1 MVSQHKLLSWF
12 ESQGWQ
18 AFDFQKVCWD
28 AVLQGKS
35 GLLNAPTGF
44 GKTYALY
51 LPLLLRLLQNEQGK
65 SSGQLRLLWIT
76 PLRALTADLE
86 KAMRKAATALGLDIR
101 VETRTGD
108 TDTSTKQ
115 RQRQALPEVLL
126 TTPESLHLL
135 MSRPGW
141 QTQLS
146 SLQMVVVDEWH
157 ELLGNKRG
165 VLIELGLAVLK
176 KQILGLQVWGI
187 SATIGNMDEALAVL
201 HGQNKQTAVLVKSS
215 EQKRLE
221 VKTLIPDA
229 IEHFPWAG
237 HLGLKMIDQLL
248 PLLNEAKTTLIFTNT
263 RGQAEIWYQRLLERA
278 PDLAGLLAIHHGSL
292 DQEIRAWVEDAL
304 HSGKLKA
311 VVCTSSLDLGVDF
324 RPVEQVIQIGSPKGV
339 SRFMQRAGRSGHQ
352 PGALSTIYLAPTHAL
367 ELLESAALKAAIEAG
382 QFESREPIVLP
393 YDVLLQFMMTLACGG
408 GFEPAALFDTVK
420 TSFAFE
426 ELDRTAYEWCLQ
438 FLLHG
443 GKSLEAYDEYKK
455 AGLHDGKVL
464 PVNRSIALRHRMSIG
479 TIVGDNN
486 LVIEFMNGS
495 KLGQIEEY
503 FISSLKPGDHFWFA
517 GRALEFVRIREMK
530 VQVRKSNAPQGK
542 VPSWMGG
549 RMPLSSQL
557 SAYIRE
563 KCDAAAQGLL
573 EGSEMAA
580 LEGLLGRQ
588 AEASVIPSRDELLL
602 EYVHSSEG
610 YHLFVFPFE
619 GRLVHE
625 GMAALF
631 AYRIGRERPI
641 SFSIAMNDYGFE
653 LLSDQRIELDESLVR
668 ALCSTQNLRQDIM
681 QSLNATE
688 MARRQFGE
696 ICRVAG
702 LVFQGFPGAP
712 IRSKH
717 LKASSHLLFDVFY
730 EYEPDNLLIQQ
741 ALDQALQLQLDE
753 SRMRL
758 ALKQIASQKVV
769 IRQLDRPTPFC
780 FPIMADRLREKMSS
794 ETLADRLKKIVAAA
808 VSN

>member
-1 MVSQHKLLSWF
+1 MDTKPLLQWF
-12 ESQGWQ
+12 DAQGWQ
-18 AFDFQKVCWD
+18 AFDFQQACWE
-28 AVLQGKS
+28 AVLRGKS

-51 LPLLLRLLQNEQGK
+51 LPMLLRMLEAGETK
-65 SSGQLRLLWIT
+65 STGQIRLLWIT

-86 KAMRKAATALGLDIR
+86 KAMRKAALELGLNIR

-108 TDTSTKQ
+108 TDAGTKQ
-115 RQRQALPEVLL
+115 RQRQSLPEVLL

-135 MSRPGW
+135 LSRPGW
-141 QTQLS
+141 DEQLS
-146 SLQMVVVDEWH
+146 GLQMVVVDEWH

-165 VLIELGLAVLK
+165 VLIELGLAALK
-176 KQILGLQVWGI
+176 DALPQLQVWGI
-187 SATIGNMDEALAVL
+187 SATIGNMEEAVAVL
-201 HGQNKQTAVLVKSS
+201 HGNKQREAILVQSN
-215 EQKRLE
+215 EQKRIE
-221 VKTLIPDA
+221 VKTIIPQA
-229 IEHFPWAG
+229 IDHFPWAG
-237 HLGLKMIDQLL
+237 HLGLQMLDQLL
-248 PLLNEAKTTLIFTNT
+248 PLLDRAKTTLIFTNT

-278 PDLAGLLAIHHGSL
+278 PSLAGLMAIHHGSL
-292 DQEIRAWVEDAL
+292 DLEIRAWVEDAL
-304 HSGKLKA
+304 HTGKLKA

-339 SRFMQRAGRSGHQ
+339 ARFMQRAGRSGHQ

-367 ELLESAALKAAIEAG
+367 ELLEASALKSAIEAG
-382 QFESREPIVLP
+382 QFEAREPIVLP

-408 GFEPAALFDTVK
+408 GFEPDNLFALVK
-420 TSFAFE
+420 STFAFADLE
-426 ELDRTAYEWCLQ
+426 RTEFDWCVQ
-438 FLLHG
+438 FLLYG

-455 AGLHDGKVL
+455 AGLLQGKVL

-486 LVIEFMNGS
+486 LVIEFMNGQR
-495 KLGQIEEY
+495 LGQIEEY
-503 FISSLKPGDHFWFA
+503 FISSLNPGDHFWFA

-530 VQVRKSNAPQGK
+530 VQVRKSSAPQGK

-549 RMPLSSQL
+549 RMPLSSQI
-557 SAYIRE
+557 SAYMRE
-563 KCDAAAQGLL
+563 KCDLAVQGVL
-573 EGSEMAA
+573 EGSEMEA
-580 LEGLLGRQ
+580 LEGLLSRQ
-588 AEASVIPSRDELLL
+588 AQASVIPSREQLLV
-602 EYVHSSEG
+602 EYIKSSEG
-610 YHLFVFPFE
+610 YHLFVFPYE

-625 GMAALF
+625 GMAALL
-631 AYRIGRERPI
+631 AYRIGQMRPI

-653 LLSDQRIELDESLVR
+653 LLSDQHIELNESLLR
-668 ALCSTQNLRQDIM
+668 SLCSAQNLRHDIM

-712 IRSKH
+712 IRSKY
-717 LKASSHLLFDVFY
+717 LKASSHLLFDVFH
-730 EYEPDNLLIQQ
+730 EYEPDNLLIRQ

-758 ALKQIASQKVV
+758 ALQRIANQEIILQK
-769 IRQLDRPTPFC
+769 IDRPTPFC

-794 ETLADRLKKIVAAA
+794 ETLADRLKKMAAEAVAD
-808 VSN
+808 

>member
-1 MVSQHKLLSWF
+1 MHPTRLLQWF
-12 ESQGWQ
+12 DQKGWR
-18 AFDFQKVCWD
+18 AYDFQRACWE
-28 AVLQGKS
+28 AVLHGQS

-44 GKTYALY
+44 GKTYALF
-51 LPLLLRLLQNEQGK
+51 LPLLLQLLEAGK
-65 SSGQLRLLWIT
+65 TQSQCQLRMIWIT

-86 KAMRKAATALGLDIR
+86 KAMQEAALSLGLKIR
-101 VETRTGD
+101 IESRTGD
-108 TDTSTKQ
+108 TDVGTKQ

-126 TTPESLHLL
+126 TTPESLNLL
-135 MSRPGW
+135 LSRPGW
-141 QTQLS
+141 ESQLDTL
-146 SLQMVVVDEWH
+146 SLVVVDEWH

-165 VLIELGLAVLK
+165 VLMELALAVLK
-176 KQILGLQVWGI
+176 HKLPALQLWGI

-201 HGQNKQTAVLVKSS
+201 HGERANEAILIKST
-215 EQKRLE
+215 EQKRLQIE
-221 VKTLIPDA
+221 TIIPEA

-237 HLGLKMIDQLL
+237 HLGLKMLDQLI
-248 PLLNEAKTTLIFTNT
+248 PLLHQAKTTLIFTNT
-263 RGQAEIWYQRLLERA
+263 RGQAEIWYQRLLEREPA
-278 PDLAGLLAIHHGSL
+278 LAGLLAIHHGSL
-292 DQEIRAWVEDAL
+292 DQEIRAWVENAL
-304 HSGKLKA
+304 HAGKLRA

-339 SRFMQRAGRSGHQ
+339 ARFMQRAGRSGHQ

-382 QFESREPIVLP
+382 QFEAREPIVLA

-408 GFEPAALFDTVK
+408 GFTPDELFATIK
-420 TSFAFE
+420 TSFAYQ
-426 ELDRTAYEWCLQ
+426 ELDREAFDWCVN
-438 FLLHG
+438 FLLQG

-455 AGLHDGKVL
+455 AGLIQGKVL
-464 PVNRSIALRHRMSIG
+464 PANRSVALRHRMSIG
-479 TIVGDNN
+479 TIVGDTN
-486 LVIEFMNGS
+486 LMIEFMNGTR
-495 KLGQIEEY
+495 LGQIEEY

-530 VQVRKSNAPQGK
+530 VQVRKSSAPQGK

-557 SAYIRE
+557 SAYMRE
-563 KCDAAAQGLL
+563 KCDLASQGLL
-573 EGSEMAA
+573 EGIEMES
-580 LEGLLGRQ
+580 LEGLLHRQ
-588 AEASVIPSRDELLL
+588 AHASAIPSRDELLI
-602 EYVHSSEG
+602 EYVQSQEG
-610 YHLFVFPFE
+610 FHLFVFLFE

-631 AYRIGRERPI
+631 AYRIAKRRPI

-653 LLSDQRIELDESLVR
+653 LLSDQEIPLHEALLRE
-668 ALCSTQNLRQDIM
+668 LCSTANLRTDIL

-712 IRSKH
+712 IRTKH

-741 ALDQALQLQLDE
+741 ALDQALHLQLDE
-753 SRMRL
+753 SRLRL
-758 ALKQIASQKVV
+758 ALKRIESQNLL
-769 IRQLDRPTPFC
+769 IRYLDKPTPFC

-794 ETLADRLKKIVAAA
+794 ESLADRLKKMVDAA
-808 VSN
+808 VTD